1 MALELF
7 IVLAIATVVLFFM
20 YTKHKERLEITKN
33 NINSLL
39 ELQAEIQSAKDE
51 FLELS
56 QQVEKEK
63 LDLERLLAEKIVKET
78 TLSSLQVEIQSVRN
92 NFFELSRELENEKIV
107 KNTTLSSLED
117 KIKRATEELN
127 TLDAQIKELQKIQKE
142 ADETVALLEKAT
154 KDIPTKQLQIE
165 ELTGELHELQSK
177 LDLYSRVDEFVEFG
191 HFEMPAYLYETS
203 YRFAEEIK
211 MVRNKQKKM
220 LENKNAFSCTDKNI
234 ITTYSNLHN
243 TILQNT
249 TKLMLRVFNIE
260 CDFLIE
266 KVTPA
271 SYTRTLERI
280 EKLANDI
287 EKLSLTLECGF
298 NIDYIKLKF
307 DECTLQ
313 YQYKLKKQEEQEE
326 QIAIK
331 EQMREEQ
338 KAIQEYERAIR
349 DAEKEERLYTSLLEK
364 ARIELE
370 KASESEKAIMAARVS
385 QLEVDLAEALA
396 RGERAKSMAEQTKK
410 GYIYVISN
418 IGSFGEDVYKIGMTR
433 RLDPMERVREL
444 SNASVPFPFD
454 VHAMIY
460 YEDAPKLE
468 SQLHKEFN
476 NNRVNAVNLR
486 KEFFNVELEKI
497 RDMVEKITDNEA
509 DFKMTVLAEQYN
521 ETLRLLR

>member
-1 MALELF
+1 TKIRGIPLFPKQEEIVNTIIKTPSRWVALNASRQFSKSTIIEQIL
-7 IVLAIATVVLFFM
+7 LYYCLNEKKSKSL
-20 YTKHKERLEITKN
+20 YITPKY
-33 NINSLL
+33 
-39 ELQAEIQSAKDE
+39 A
-51 FLELS
+51 LS
-56 QQVEKEK
+56 
-63 LDLERLLAEKIVKET
+63 KIVMDRVYT
-78 TLSSLQVEIQSVRN
+78 NLVDARV
-92 NFFELSRELENEKIV
+92 V
-107 KNTTLSSLED
+107 K
-117 KIKRATEELN
+117 
-127 TLDAQIKELQKIQKE
+127 
-142 ADETVALLEKAT
+142 
-154 KDIPTKQLQIE
+154 
-165 ELTGELHELQSK
+165 
-177 LDLYSRVDEFVEFG
+177 
-191 HFEMPAYLYETS
+191 
-203 YRFAEEIK
+203 
-211 MVRNKQKKM
+211 
-220 LENKNAFSCTDKNI
+220 
-234 ITTYSNLHN
+234 
-243 TILQNT
+243 
-249 TKLMLRVFNIE
+249 VFNKSDNHIQFVNGSDIYFRSATNPDTIRGLSANYVYIDE
-260 CDFLIE
+260 AAFISDEACDFLIE

-307 DECTLQ
+307 EECTLQ
-313 YQYKLKKQEEQEE
+313 YQYKLKKQEEQDE

-364 ARIELE
+364 AKIELE

-433 RLDPMERVREL
+433 RLDPMDRVREL

-497 RDMVEKITDNEA
+497 RDTVEKITDNEA

-521 ETLRLLR
+521 ETLRLISRASQVTL

>member
-1 MALELF
+1 
-7 IVLAIATVVLFFM
+7 
-20 YTKHKERLEITKN
+20 
-33 NINSLL
+33 
-39 ELQAEIQSAKDE
+39 
-51 FLELS
+51 
-56 QQVEKEK
+56 
-63 LDLERLLAEKIVKET
+63 
-78 TLSSLQVEIQSVRN
+78 
-92 NFFELSRELENEKIV
+92 
-107 KNTTLSSLED
+107 
-117 KIKRATEELN
+117 
-127 TLDAQIKELQKIQKE
+127 
-142 ADETVALLEKAT
+142 
-154 KDIPTKQLQIE
+154 
-165 ELTGELHELQSK
+165 
-177 LDLYSRVDEFVEFG
+177 
-191 HFEMPAYLYETS
+191 
-203 YRFAEEIK
+203 
-211 MVRNKQKKM
+211 
-220 LENKNAFSCTDKNI
+220 
-234 ITTYSNLHN
+234 
-243 TILQNT
+243 
-249 TKLMLRVFNIE
+249 MLRVFNIE

-307 DECTLQ
+307 EECTLQ

>member
-1 MALELF
+1 MTPELF
-7 IVLAIATVVLFFM
+7 IVLAIAIFVLFFM
-20 YTKHKERLEITKN
+20 YTRHKERLETTQN

-39 ELQAEIQSAKDE
+39 ELQEKIQIAKDE
-51 FLELS
+51 LLELS
-56 QQVEKEK
+56 QKVEDEKFGLEKLLHEKENEK
-63 LDLERLLAEKIVKET
+63 LIKNA
-78 TLSSLQVEIQSVRN
+78 TLSSLA
-92 NFFELSRELENEKIV
+92 
-107 KNTTLSSLED
+107 D
-117 KIKRATEELN
+117 KIKIAQEELH
-127 TLDAQIKELQKIQKE
+127 TLDSQTKELQKIQKE
-142 ADETVALLEKAT
+142 ADKTVALLEKAT
-154 KDIPTKQLQIE
+154 KDIPTKQFQID
-165 ELTGELHELQSK
+165 ELSIELHELQSK

-211 MVRNKQKKM
+211 IVRSRQKKM
-220 LENKNAFSCTDKNI
+220 LETKNAFVCSDQNLV
-234 ITTYSNLHN
+234 TTYSSLHSA
-243 TILQNT
+243 ILQNT

-307 DECTLQ
+307 EECTLQ

-338 KAIQEYERAIR
+338 KAIQEYERAIK
-349 DAEKEERLYTSLLEK
+349 DAEKEERLYTGLLAK
-364 ARIELE
+364 AKIELE
-370 KASESEKAIMAARVS
+370 NASESEKAIMAARVS

-476 NNRVNAVNLR
+476 NKRVNAVNLR

-497 RDMVEKITDNEA
+497 RDTVEKITDNEA

-521 ETLRLLR
+521 ETLRLISRASQVTL

>member
-1 MALELF
+1 MMTPELF
-7 IVLAIATVVLFFM
+7 IILAILIIVLFFM
-20 YTKHKERLEITKN
+20 YAKHKERLETTQN

-39 ELQAEIQSAKDE
+39 ELQEKIQIAKDE
-51 FLELS
+51 LLELS
-56 QQVEKEK
+56 QQKENEKLGLEKLLDEKENEK
-63 LDLERLLAEKIVKET
+63 LIKNA
-78 TLSSLQVEIQSVRN
+78 TLSSLA
-92 NFFELSRELENEKIV
+92 
-107 KNTTLSSLED
+107 D
-117 KIKRATEELN
+117 KIKIAQEELN
-127 TLDAQIKELQKIQKE
+127 ILDSQTKELQKIQKE
-142 ADETVALLEKAT
+142 ADKTVALLEKAT
-154 KDIPTKQLQIE
+154 KDIPTKQLQID
-165 ELTGELHELQSK
+165 ELSIELHELQSK

-211 MVRNKQKKM
+211 IVRNKQKKM